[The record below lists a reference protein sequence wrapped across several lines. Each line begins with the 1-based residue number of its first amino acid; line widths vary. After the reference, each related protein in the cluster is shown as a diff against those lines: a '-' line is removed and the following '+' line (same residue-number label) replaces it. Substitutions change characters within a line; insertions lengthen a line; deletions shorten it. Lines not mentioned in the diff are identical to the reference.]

1 MGCGSSIPAQP
12 SAASQPAA
20 KPASQNTASQ
30 PAQPAPAAPASSDV
44 NALQEKPLI
53 NWTQEDVSTW
63 FGSLPSELQVHKTPL
78 LPADGK
84 AMAKWT
90 EQDLASKGI
99 AADDAARLVAF
110 RELAVSRAPSAAAG
124 GAADGAPGPAPGTS
138 AALGPLPALPV
149 KPTAAAPVDAP
160 AAQAAASGASAPA
173 SAPLSAPGPAP
184 AAAPAAAQ
192 QKRQQE
198 AQADD
203 TSLTMRV
210 LQGIDPTRI
219 EVAAVGPKLPFPGN
233 VAAQLLVRLL
243 ERLSAPDT
251 AAAAAGVKGRLL
263 WERPVALLDVLASC
277 MQELPPPAYKRI
289 AADLCEVLEDL
300 LSYVD
305 AYGGAAG
312 LPALLDPAGGEQQHF
327 AGLLEALEGARKAAM
342 AALSVDSDVRLQGLQ
357 DAVERARPDAM
368 DGAAAAR
375 ELVVRARGLAAVAGD
390 RGLVEAVLG
399 ALGDCGP
406 AVGVEEAA
414 ALLACRGAGSAAAGR
429 PAPQSAIRRHDLAL
443 FWARHCSAAE
453 TQVPWR
459 VWWEA
464 FPAKLG
470 EGGAGAVPAGDVA
483 AIAELVSSDSARTN
497 FRINVEER
505 NKGTVSVYE
514 LDEAFPPAAG
524 EGGDAASLVEL
535 VRAAVEGPGSVRR
548 RTMGGRCLLPPLPVG
563 YVGREEEAAALET
576 ALGAEPDATA
586 AAPAGS
592 GCVVLLGGGGAGK
605 STLAADV
612 GWRLKAAGKLIGG
625 ALWVDLRGA
634 GSAGEVDARFAA
646 ALGMETEMYG
656 PPLRVVDAIRL
667 ATSYGGHAVCVL
679 VVVDHAED
687 ALAAPDAAEALRN
700 VLSKVALTAPGA
712 RLLVC
717 SRVALGPL
725 AAAAPGE
732 AGHTAKGP
740 AEFELPE
747 RDVEPL
753 APADSVRLVRGVA
766 AHLGEGEAARVAEAC
781 RGVPLALLVV
791 AHALAAGRLTLED
804 VIKAATKELSAADPT
819 AAAVVLAFGALKPA
833 TQALL
838 GQLALLRTAFSDAA
852 AAAVLGVP
860 PSRARGI
867 LAGLGR
873 LGLVW
878 RPSGRTHALH
888 SLLRAAAGAAA
899 AAGGQQT
906 ATEAR
911 LVSRVLGQLREWSEG
926 YNTKCWRLGLVA
938 AREEYPHLTL
948 GLELLA
954 SPSSAAWSVPQVVGA
969 LSAPLPH
976 FARAAG
982 LPARLGAVCENL
994 LKKIDASP
1002 TKATPEHQLAV
1013 AKLQFI
1019 TARLKRDAKAAEADA
1034 RASHEARARLL
1045 GAEHPD
1051 AVSSLEATAEAVYRQ
1066 AGRAKE
1072 AEALFKQAHELRQKL
1087 AAARGGGGTA
1097 AEEEEAEDPQAAIS
1111 AAGLGDCLRLRGQ
1124 WEEAEAA
1131 YNDAIGLRRRHL
1143 GDYHPDAANV
1153 LAGLADNVKGE
1164 GRFSQAEPLYR
1175 QVLALRQQVLG
1186 TDHAETATAALALAA
1201 CVNAAGRGAVA
1212 EPLYRSALDIRQRLF
1227 GEEHALTLEALV
1239 ALAACV
1245 GSSLGRNAEA
1255 EPLYRRALKTSLLRQ
1270 GRNAPQTQE
1279 WLKALGTC
1287 VRAQGMTFD
1296 AEDTIEELTAG
1307 K

>member
-12 SAASQPAA
+12 SVAAQPAA
-20 KPASQNTASQ
+20 NPASQN
-30 PAQPAPAAPASSDV
+30 AQPAKPSPRTQASPAV
-44 NALQEKPLI
+44 KALEEKPVV
-53 NWTQEDVSTW
+53 NWTQEDVSGW
-63 FGSLPSELQVHKTPL
+63 FASLPPELQKHKAPL

-84 AMAKWT
+84 GVAKWT
-90 EQDLASKGI
+90 EEDLVSKGI
-99 AADDAARLVAF
+99 ATDDAARLVAF
-110 RELAVSRAPSAAAG
+110 RNLAVGRAPTAAAAAAAA
-124 GAADGAPGPAPGTS
+124 AADGSQGPAPGTT
-138 AALGPLPALPV
+138 AALGPLPALPQ
-149 KPTAAAPVDAP
+149 KAPTPAP
-160 AAQAAASGASAPA
+160 AE
-173 SAPLSAPGPAP
+173 AP
-184 AAAPAAAQ
+184 AAAGGAAPAGAAPVAAQ

-198 AQADD
+198 AQVDNK
-203 TSLTMRV
+203 SLTMRV

-263 WERPVALLDVLASC
+263 WERPVALLDVLLSC
-277 MQELPPPAYKRI
+277 VQELPPPAYKRI
-289 AADLCEVLEDL
+289 AVDLCEVLEDL

-327 AGLLEALEGARKAAM
+327 AGLLEALEGSRKAAM
-342 AALSVDSDVRLQGLQ
+342 AALGVDSDVRLQGLQPCGRVWLPHAHAAAPLRARGVLVVALGGAQ

-375 ELVVRARGLAAVAGD
+375 ELVVRAGGLAAVAAD
-390 RGLVEAVLG
+390 RGALEAVLG

-406 AVGVEEAA
+406 AVGLEEAA

-470 EGGAGAVPAGDVA
+470 EGGAGAVPAGEVG

-524 EGGDAASLVEL
+524 EAGEAASLVEL
-535 VRAAVEGPGSVRR
+535 VRAAVEGPGSVKH
-548 RTMGGRCLLPPLPVG
+548 RTMGGRCLLPPLPSG
-563 YVGREEEAAALET
+563 YVGREEEAAALEA
-576 ALGAEPDATA
+576 ALGAEPDAAA
-586 AAPAGS
+586 AAPPGS

-605 STLAADV
+605 STLAADL

-667 ATSYGGHAVCVL
+667 ATSYGGHAVGVL

-700 VLSKVALTAPGA
+700 ILSKVALTAPGA
-712 RLLVC
+712 RMLVC

-725 AAAAPGE
+725 PAAAPGE
-732 AGHTAKGP
+732 AGHAAKGP

-819 AAAVVLAFGALKPA
+819 AAAVVLAFGSLKPA

-873 LGLVW
+873 QGLVW
-878 RPSGRTHALH
+878 RPSSRTFALH

-911 LVSRVLGQLREWSEG
+911 LVARVLGQLREWSEG

-938 AREEYPHLTL
+938 AREEYAHLTL

-954 SPSSAAWSVPQVVGA
+954 SPSSGAWSVPQAVSA
-969 LSAPLPH
+969 FNAPLPH

-1034 RASHEARARLL
+1034 RASHEARSRLL
-1045 GAEHPD
+1045 GPDHPD

-1066 AGRAKE
+1066 AGRAAE
-1072 AEALFKQAHELRQKL
+1072 AEALFKQAHTLRQKL
-1087 AAARGGGGTA
+1087 AAARGGGGGA
-1097 AEEEEAEDPQAAIS
+1097 DGEGQEDEDEDPQAAIS

-1131 YNDAIGLRRRHL
+1131 YNDAVGLRRRRL
-1143 GDYHPDAANV
+1143 GDYHPDAANA

-1175 QVLALRQQVLG
+1175 QVRR
-1186 TDHAETATAALALAA
+1186 
-1201 CVNAAGRGAVA
+1201 RGAGVVC
-1212 EPLYRSALDIRQRLF
+1212 
-1227 GEEHALTLEALV
+1227 G
-1239 ALAACV
+1239 
-1245 GSSLGRNAEA
+1245 GS
-1255 EPLYRRALKTSLLRQ
+1255 
-1270 GRNAPQTQE
+1270 
-1279 WLKALGTC
+1279 
-1287 VRAQGMTFD
+1287 M
-1296 AEDTIEELTAG
+1296 
-1307 K
+1307 